1 MPPFQLIIRL
11 RYGAEGEDN
20 LIRRA
25 TAVGA
30 VGLGVRVCRVRW
42 RGVGGLGDPSR
53 IYVRVGWS
61 RRMLDI
67 RGSPLTMDLHQNPPQ
82 LDDTINVSSS
92 SSSEDLLEGGEVEV
106 AEEEEDGEIQI
117 RDIRTV
123 EEEQEV

>member
-20 LIRRA
+20 VIRRA

-30 VGLGVRVCRVRW
+30 VGLGVRVCRVGW

-53 IYVRVGWS
+53 IYVRVGWG

-67 RGSPLTMDLHQNPPQ
+67 RGSPLTMNLVLNPH
-82 LDDTINVSSS
+82 LDETINLSS

-106 AEEEEDGEIQI
+106 AEEEDGEIQI

>member
-30 VGLGVRVCRVRW
+30 VGLGVRVCRVGW

-53 IYVRVGWS
+53 IYVRVGWGR
-61 RRMLDI
+61 RRMRDI
-67 RGSPLTMDLHQNPPQ
+67 RNSPLTINLAANR
-82 LDDTINVSSS
+82 LNETINLSSS
-92 SSSEDLLEGGEVEV
+92 SSEGGEVEV
-106 AEEEEDGEIQI
+106 AEVEEEEDGEIKI
-117 RDIRTV
+117 RDVHTV
-123 EEEQEV
+123 EEEEEV

>member
-30 VGLGVRVCRVRW
+30 VGLGVRVCRVGW

-53 IYVRVGWS
+53 IYVRVGWGR

-67 RGSPLTMDLHQNPPQ
+67 RGSPLTMNLAQNPH
-82 LDDTINVSSS
+82 LDETINLSS

-106 AEEEEDGEIQI
+106 AEEEDGEIQI
-117 RDIRTV
+117 RDVRTV

>member
-30 VGLGVRVCRVRW
+30 VGLGVRVCRVGW

-92 SSSEDLLEGGEVEV
+92 SSSSEDLLEGGEVEV
-106 AEEEEDGEIQI
+106 AEEEEIQI